1 VRTSVLVP
9 AVRVPRPPCGSLY
22 APAMADPDAIWHL
35 DGDLAVPTELARG
48 PWSPHAQ
55 HGGAPSALLAGL
67 LERFAP
73 GPADFTARLNL
84 ELMRVVPITPLRVE
98 RTVIRPGRKI
108 QIVQGS
114 LFDGDVEVVRATALR
129 LRTVG
134 ARFGDIVASDRADP
148 LPPPGEPGPL
158 PLRLVV
164 DGSTGFWDAIE
175 VNTVIPPG
183 SDDRHAVIW
192 FRLRKPVIAGEV
204 PSPLQRVAAVADFG
218 NGISMTGLRRYTF
231 INPDLTIVLHR
242 LPVGEWVAL
251 DARSFPEDAGIGLAE
266 SELSDE
272 RGRIGR
278 ALQTIIL
285 DER

>member
-1 VRTSVLVP
+1 VEPNGSRT
-9 AVRVPRPPCGSLY
+9 Y
-22 APAMADPDAIWHL
+22 APAVADPDAIWHL

-67 LERFAP
+67 LERFEP
-73 GPADFTARLNL
+73 GPADFTARLNV
-84 ELMRVVPITPLRVE
+84 ELMRPVPLTPLRVE
-98 RTVIRPGRKI
+98 RTLVRPGKKV
-108 QIVQGS
+108 QLVQGS

-134 ARFGDIVASDRADP
+134 AGLGDVVPSDRTDP
-148 LPPPGEPGPL
+148 LPPPGDPTPL
-158 PLRLVV
+158 PIRLVV
-164 DGSTGFWDAIE
+164 DDTVGFWNAVE
-175 VNTVIPPG
+175 TSTAGVTTRPEE
-183 SDDRHAVIW
+183 RHAVLW
-192 FRLRKPVIAGEV
+192 FRLVRPVIGGES

-218 NGISMTGLRRYTF
+218 NGISMTGLRGRYTF

-242 LPVGEWVAL
+242 LPIGEWVAL
-251 DARSFPEDAGIGLAE
+251 DARSFPEDAGIGLVE
-266 SELSDE
+266 SELCDE
-272 RGRIGR
+272 QGRIGR